1 MSRIISFRGK
11 LGDGSQETINLHS
24 ITGTIGYRIK
34 KLQLIGSAPGVETVE
49 AIVKVYKTKQ
59 TVVDGLIDLSDNTL
73 LGAAFYVSSQTEEW
87 STHNIL
93 VFDNEI
99 FNQDIYVTH
108 FDASVGQAVNY
119 YIELESLK
127 LDTNETVMATLKDM
141 RSTATLS

>member
-1 MSRIISFRGK
+1 MSRTISFRGK
-11 LGDGSQETINLHS
+11 LADLAQETIPL
-24 ITGTIGYRIK
+24 GTIRGEVGYRIT

-49 AIVKVYKTKQ
+49 AIVKIYKTEQ
-59 TVVDGLIDLSDNTL
+59 TGVPTGLIDLSDNTL
-73 LGAAFYVSSQTEEW
+73 IAAAFYVSSQTEEW

-119 YIELESLK
+119 YIELEQMP
-127 LDTNETVMATLKDM
+127 LDLNENTVATLKDI
-141 RSTATLS
+141 RNVG